1 MDGAPRILYTKPHNP
16 AFAPLKVQ
24 SEGSSRHDF
33 GKVGRHIMNHSIR
46 RRLLVALSG
55 AITAAWSLTV
65 VFSYVDIRYEVTE
78 LLDAQLAQS
87 ARALLAFNTT
97 SLGASPS
104 EAGSS
109 EKSEQLPVAAE
120 RLFAHRYENKLAFQ
134 IWRSSEE
141 LALRSPNSPMFPIS
155 SKEYGYSDVDV
166 MGHSWRVFS
175 LPDDNSPMIVKVG
188 EQYEIREALIQ
199 NIAVRTLLPLA
210 FALPFLGMLTWFGV
224 GRALKPL
231 EKLARQV
238 QNRAPSF
245 LEPVDDSGVPAEAK
259 PLVDSLNNLFTR
271 LDLAFEGERRFT
283 ADAAH
288 ELRTP
293 LAGIKA
299 QAQVALKSGNP
310 QNREKA
316 LHRVVEGVDRATHLV
331 HQLLTLAR
339 LDPDNSMFQV
349 QKVNLRDVAHRVA
362 GDLDAM
368 AADKRIKVTVD
379 IKDDGVIMG
388 HPDALGILLRN
399 LVDNAIRYTPDG
411 GRIDISVR
419 RHEGNLILSVADS
432 GPGIPPEDREQVFKR
447 FYRRLGTKAAGS
459 GLGLSIVSR
468 IIELHQANITLDTS
482 IYQGLQIDVIFRADK
497 TQEI

>member
-1 MDGAPRILYTKPHNP
+1 MT
-16 AFAPLKVQ
+16 
-24 SEGSSRHDF
+24 
-33 GKVGRHIMNHSIR
+33 HSIR
-46 RRLLVALSG
+46 RRLLIALSS

-97 SLGASPS
+97 TLGAPLSQSGGSDKAEELPS
-104 EAGSS
+104 AT
-109 EKSEQLPVAAE
+109 E

-155 SKEYGYSDVDV
+155 TKEYGYSDVNV
-166 MGHSWRVFS
+166 MGHTWRVFS

-199 NIAVRTLLPLA
+199 NIATRTLLPLA

-224 GRALKPL
+224 GRALQPL

-245 LEPVDDSGVPAEAK
+245 LEPVDETGVPEEAR
-259 PLVDSLNNLFTR
+259 PLVDALNKLFRR
-271 LDLAFEGERRFT
+271 LETAFEGERRFT

-299 QAQVALKSGNP
+299 QAQVALKTANP
-310 QNREKA
+310 FNREKA

-339 LDPDNSMFQV
+339 LDPDNSMMQV
-349 QKVNLRDVAHRVA
+349 QNVNLHDVAYRVA
-362 GDLDAM
+362 GDLETMANDKEIKIDVIVNNEGVVIGNPDAM
-368 AADKRIKVTVD
+368 
-379 IKDDGVIMG
+379 
-388 HPDALGILLRN
+388 GILLRN
-399 LVDNAIRYTPDG
+399 LVDNAIRYTPEHG
-411 GRIDISVR
+411 HVDIIVKQQDDKM
-419 RHEGNLILSVADS
+419 LLSVADS

-447 FYRRLGTKAAGS
+447 FYRRLGTKAPGS

-468 IIELHQANITLDTS
+468 IIELHQATIALETS
-482 IYQGLQIDVIFRADK
+482 KYQGLQIDVAFALAANTTALILRK
-497 TQEI
+497 K